1 MRARLIIGLVLAIMD
16 LPILFIGM
24 IDPLEGGIA
33 LLFGLIIGVV
43 VWVVT
48 RVPVPR
54 FTWISFVATMAV
66 GAITL
71 ILAVTLPPV
80 QIDEGVANPVVGY
93 PPLAMLNWVWRVG
106 VLVTLG
112 GAIWYI
118 ARIVQAMRKPL
129 AVT

>member
-54 FTWISFVATMAV
+54 FTWIAFVATMAV

-93 PPLAMLNWVWRVG
+93 PPLAMLNWGWRIG